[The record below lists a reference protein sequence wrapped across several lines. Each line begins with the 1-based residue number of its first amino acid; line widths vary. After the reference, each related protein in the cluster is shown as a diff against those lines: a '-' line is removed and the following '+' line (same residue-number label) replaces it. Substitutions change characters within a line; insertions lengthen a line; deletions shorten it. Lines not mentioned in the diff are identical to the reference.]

1 MTDILS
7 QSEID
12 ALLDQVA
19 GSENEVPGRP
29 GAPLGVR
36 TYDLTGQQRIVRGRL
51 SGLESMNQRLAVRLC
66 RNIKDLLQQDV
77 DVAAQG
83 VVVKKYGDYAHELSL
98 PGSFNLI
105 SLAPLR
111 GSAMIALDARL
122 VFGLIDSFFGGS
134 GRPCKI
140 EGRDFTETE
149 NRVIQNV
156 LERLCGDLEDVWRG
170 VVTFS
175 CKVQGTEL
183 NPALAG
189 IVATNENVVISGFQV
204 GLAGVVGELQLVLP
218 EPMIEPLR
226 DSLDALTRGNSA
238 ELDQRWR
245 QSLEQQL
252 GSAPVRVRCRV
263 AEKELELRELAELEV
278 GDFLPLDLRRG
289 SELTVEGVPV
299 HRVRVGMSG
308 GHWAVKLAAEQE

>member
-7 QSEID
+7 QAEID

-19 GSENEVPGRP
+19 DAEHEAPSRP
-29 GAPLGVR
+29 GSPLGVR
-36 TYDLTGQQRIVRGRL
+36 TYDLTGQQRIERGRL
-51 SGLESMNQRLAVRLC
+51 SGLESMNQRLATRLR
-66 RNIKDLLQQDV
+66 RNIADLLQQDV
-77 DVAAQG
+77 EVVAQA

-111 GSAMIALDARL
+111 GAAMIALDARL

-149 NRVIQNV
+149 NRVIQSV

-170 VVTFS
+170 VVAFS
-175 CKVQGTEL
+175 CKVQATEL

-189 IVATNENVVISGFQV
+189 IVATNESVVVSGFQV
-204 GLAGVVGELQLVLP
+204 GLAGVVGKLQLILP
-218 EPMIEPLR
+218 ESMIEPLR
-226 DSLDALTRGNSA
+226 DSLDAVTRGNSA
-238 ELDQRWR
+238 ELDRRWR

-252 GSAPVRVRCRV
+252 GFAPVSLRCRV

-278 GDFLPLDLRRG
+278 GDFMPLDLRRG
-289 SELTVEGVPV
+289 SELTVDGVPV
-299 HRVRVGMSG
+299 HRVRVGIFG
-308 GHWAVKLAAEQE
+308 GHWAVKLEQE